1 MAHPTTREITS
12 LPFSQSPGAEV
23 WQGPSLCSLAGA
35 ALLSEFRPD
44 TKVPLSPALP
54 AALVT
59 TLPSYS
65 LGSSSTAKRRSGG
78 PGPGPSLWPPQP
90 AHLST
95 HCQVWAQCDPPL
107 PSLCQPAFL
116 LTAQNPTSDPED
128 ISKER
133 WPLPS
138 DSPHLQYPV
147 RDEFFPGLLVLWPR
161 RALSPGLKLAP
172 PEKLLPSLQTVKP
185 RLWPS
190 RDACLTPVHREPQ
203 DP

>member
-1 MAHPTTREITS
+1 M
-12 LPFSQSPGAEV
+12 
-23 WQGPSLCSLAGA
+23 
-35 ALLSEFRPD
+35 
-44 TKVPLSPALP
+44 SPALP
-54 AALVT
+54 TALVT

-65 LGSSSTAKRRSGG
+65 LSSSSTAKRRSGG

-128 ISKER
+128 ISEER

-138 DSPHLQYPV
+138 DRPYLQYPG

-161 RALSPGLKLAP
+161 RTLSPGLKLAP
-172 PEKLLPSLQTVKP
+172 PEKLLPSLQTVMP

-190 RDACLTPVHREPQ
+190 AEAPAPLQYTENLRTPEPLSGALGLRTRKQ
-203 DP
+203 ASVCESGNKAVAFLARAGSAGCQQSRASG